1 MTKIRTFLKRFAKN
15 EVGRLAT
22 EAALLLG
29 ICAAVAGFVILA
41 YDGDALSAFYNDIS
55 NRPWW

>member
-41 YDGDALSAFYNDIS
+41 YDGDALSTFYYDIS